1 MTDVEKKAILCPQCR
16 RLISRDEPV
25 CPHCGLSRPGTRRV
39 AALLGRIGSGTLN
52 PVQIVLF
59 SNVALF
65 LLSLLL
71 NPSSLGFSLNPL
83 SFLSPSDASLFYL
96 GATGTV
102 PILGYGRWWTLLTA
116 SFLHGG
122 LLPIFF
128 NMAALTQLGP
138 FVWRQFGFWRF
149 WIIYLASGVG
159 GFLLSLL
166 AGVPFTIG
174 ASAGLCGLIG
184 AIFYYGKSRG
194 GFLGDMISRQAM
206 GWIVGLAVFGLL
218 LPGINNWAHGGGLL
232 AGIGA
237 AFLSGYRDRGPETAA
252 HRMLGAILMGATAL
266 TLLYAVFGAAAAVL
280 HLG

>member
-1 MTDVEKKAILCPQCR
+1 MADSEKKAILCPQCR

-25 CPHCGLSRPGTRRV
+25 CPHCGLTRPGSRRV
-39 AALLGRIGSGTLN
+39 SAFLGRLGAGAVN
-52 PVQIVLF
+52 PVQTLLYA
-59 SNVALF
+59 NAALYI
-65 LLSLLL
+65 LSLLL
-71 NPSSLGFSLNPL
+71 NPAALGFSLNPL
-83 SFLSPSDASLFYL
+83 SFLSPSETGLFYL

-102 PILGYGRWWTLLTA
+102 PVLGYGRWWTVFTA

-122 LLPIFF
+122 LLHIFF
-128 NMAALTQLGP
+128 NMFALNQLGP

-206 GWIVGLAVFGLL
+206 GWIVGIAVFGLI

-237 AFLSGYRDRGPETAA
+237 AFLAGHRDRNPEMAA
-252 HRMLGAILMGATAL
+252 HRTLGAVFLGITAL
-266 TLLYAVFGAAAAVL
+266 FLLYALADALAFVL
-280 HLG
+280 NLG

>member
-1 MTDVEKKAILCPQCR
+1 MKDDEKKAMLCPQCR

-39 AALLGRIGSGTLN
+39 AALLGRLGSGALD
-52 PVQIVLF
+52 PVRIVLF

-83 SFLSPSDASLFYL
+83 SFLSPSDTSLFYL

-102 PILGYGRWWTLLTA
+102 PILGYGRWWTLFTA

-122 LLPIFF
+122 LLHIFF

-138 FVWRQFGFWRF
+138 FVWNQFGFWRF
-149 WIIYLASGVG
+149 WIIYLVSGIG

-184 AIFYYGKSRG
+184 AILYYGRSRG
-194 GFLGDMISRQAM
+194 GFMGQMISRQAM
-206 GWIVGLAVFGLL
+206 GWIVGLAIFGLL

-237 AFLSGYRDRGPETAA
+237 AFLTGHRDRGPETAA
-252 HRMLGAILMGATAL
+252 HRTMGAVLLAITAL
-266 TLLYAVFGAAAAVL
+266 LLLYAVAGAAAFVL
-280 HLG
+280 HLS